1 MSLALQTLGRVALQR
16 GDYAES
22 EWLLNESL
30 SIARDIRDRWLEAQA
45 LGRLGMLA
53 SARGNRTRARKLH
66 RGAVMAAVAAPLPIA
81 LDELAA
87 LAEFEL
93 GDQPGAA
100 LAALAYVQNHPL
112 AQPAAR
118 ARAAQHIAVAEQRA
132 DAEALAR
139 SFALEQPSALLSLF
153 N

>member
-1 MSLALQTLGRVALQR
+1 VALQR
-16 GDYAES
+16 SDHAES

-53 SARGNRTRARKLH
+53 SARGNRTRARQLH

-100 LAALAYVQNHPL
+100 LAALIYVQDHPL

-118 ARAAQHIAVAEQRA
+118 ARAARQIAAAEQRA
-132 DAEALAR
+132 SAEALAR
-139 SFALEQPSALLSLF
+139 SFPLEQPSALLSLF
-153 N
+153 D